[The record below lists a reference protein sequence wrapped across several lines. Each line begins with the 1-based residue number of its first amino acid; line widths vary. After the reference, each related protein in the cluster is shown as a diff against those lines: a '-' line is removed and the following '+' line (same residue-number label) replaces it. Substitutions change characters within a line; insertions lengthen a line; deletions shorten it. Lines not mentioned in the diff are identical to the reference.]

1 MSYSKFYDD
10 IKAAK
15 MSSKAKIL
23 YTILLDKYELSA
35 KKGFT
40 NAKGQIICKMKQ
52 VEMAEAMGCGV
63 RSVPKYIDE
72 LKLHN
77 LILVEFGLC
86 KMYEIQVFQ
95 IGKNCSFKTAK
106 IADLNLQELPIQ
118 NGKNCTS
125 LTYKPDPLS
134 QLTKP
139 NARIRTHEASQNQPS
154 QTQPSERASSHSF
167 SESELGEL
175 ISQSK
180 QSELRIQ
187 NERIAQSEPSK
198 QSEQKTQSTLG
209 NSRIP
214 SQAQAQGKTQNQ
226 TPSQDKT
233 QAQAQTQ
240 TQTRSQAQTQT
251 QDKPQAPST
260 ARQWLGINDKPSYI
274 SEQTWQDFCA
284 YKRERRHNFTATGKK
299 AFFAKL
305 DDIEAKSGACET
317 AIKNTMANGWQGV
330 FMPPL
335 DKSLGKGQ
343 GMKPAQMVDALQEW
357 LSDRQAQ
364 VIESVESI
372 QSEQGEQEL
381 PQALPSRERRA

>member
-10 IKAAK
+10 IKTAK
-15 MSSKAKIL
+15 MSIRAKVL
-23 YTILLDKYELSA
+23 YTILLDKYELSE

-40 NAKGQIICKMKQ
+40 NANGAVICKMKKA
-52 VEMAEAMGCGV
+52 EMAEAMGCCV
-63 RSVPKYIDE
+63 RSVAKYIDE

-77 LILVEFGLC
+77 LISIELGLC

-106 IADLNLQELPIQ
+106 IADLNQQELPIQ

-125 LTYKPDPLS
+125 LTYKPDPIS

-139 NARIRTHEASQNQPS
+139 NARMRTKGSEQAEAN
-154 QTQPSERASSHSF
+154 QTQLSERASSHSF
-167 SESELGEL
+167 SRAE
-175 ISQSK
+175 
-180 QSELRIQ
+180 
-187 NERIAQSEPSK
+187 
-198 QSEQKTQSTLG
+198 LG
-209 NSRIP
+209 NSRI
-214 SQAQAQGKTQNQ
+214 SNEAQGKTQTQ
-226 TPSQDKT
+226 TQTQT
-233 QAQAQTQ
+233 QAQAQAQ
-240 TQTRSQAQTQT
+240 AQAQTQT

-330 FMPPL
+330 FMPSL
-335 DKSLGKGQ
+335 DKAQAKGQ
-343 GMKPAQMVDALQEW
+343 AMRPAQVVDALQDW
-357 LSDRQAQ
+357 LSDREAQ
-364 VIESVESI
+364 VIES
-372 QSEQGEQEL
+372 EL
-381 PQALPSRERRA
+381 ALPSRERRA

>member
-139 NARIRTHEASQNQPS
+139 NARMRTHESEQAELSQNQL
-154 QTQPSERASSHSF
+154 SERASSHSF
-167 SESELGEL
+167 SRAELG
-175 ISQSK
+175 
-180 QSELRIQ
+180 ELRIQ

-198 QSEQKTQSTLG
+198 QSTPSEQTRQSKLG

-214 SQAQAQGKTQNQ
+214 SEAQGKTQAQTQ
-226 TPSQDKT
+226 TPSQDKGQDKT
-233 QAQAQTQ
+233 QAQTQ
-240 TQTRSQAQTQT
+240 TQSQAQTQ
-251 QDKPQAPST
+251 
-260 ARQWLGINDKPSYI
+260 
-274 SEQTWQDFCA
+274 
-284 YKRERRHNFTATGKK
+284 
-299 AFFAKL
+299 
-305 DDIEAKSGACET
+305 
-317 AIKNTMANGWQGV
+317 
-330 FMPPL
+330 
-335 DKSLGKGQ
+335 
-343 GMKPAQMVDALQEW
+343 
-357 LSDRQAQ
+357 
-364 VIESVESI
+364 
-372 QSEQGEQEL
+372 
-381 PQALPSRERRA
+381 

>member
-1 MSYSKFYDD
+1 MSYSKFYYD
-10 IKAAK
+10 IKEAK

-35 KKGFT
+35 KKGFK
-40 NAKGQIICKMKQ
+40 NSKGQIICKMKQ
-52 VEMAEAMGCGV
+52 AEMAEAMGCGV

-77 LILVEFGLC
+77 LISIELGLC

-118 NGKNCTS
+118 NGKNCRS
-125 LTYKPDPLS
+125 HTYKPDTIS

-139 NARIRTHEASQNQPS
+139 NARMRTHEDSQNQLS
-154 QTQPSERASSHSF
+154 QNEQSEATSRHHF
-167 SESELGEL
+167 
-175 ISQSK
+175 SQS
-180 QSELRIQ
+180 E
-187 NERIAQSEPSK
+187 
-198 QSEQKTQSTLG
+198 LG

-214 SQAQAQGKTQNQ
+214 SGAQGKTQTQ
-226 TPSQDKT
+226 TKTQSQAQAQAQDKT
-233 QAQAQTQ
+233 QEP
-240 TQTRSQAQTQT
+240 
-251 QDKPQAPST
+251 KT

-335 DKSLGKGQ
+335 DKRQGKGQ
-343 GMKPAQMVDALQEW
+343 SMKPAQMVDALQEW
-357 LSDRQAQ
+357 LSDREAQ
-364 VIESVESI
+364 VVES
-372 QSEQGEQEL
+372 EL
-381 PQALPSRERRA
+381 ALPSRAERRA

>member
-1 MSYSKFYDD
+1 MS
-10 IKAAK
+10 IRAK
-15 MSSKAKIL
+15 VL

-40 NAKGQIICKMKQ
+40 NSKGQIICKMKQ
-52 VEMAEAMGCGV
+52 AEMAEAMGCGV

-77 LILVEFGLC
+77 LISIELGLC

-118 NGKNCTS
+118 NGKNCRS
-125 LTYKPDPLS
+125 HTYKPDTIS
-134 QLTKP
+134 QLSKP
-139 NARIRTHEASQNQPS
+139 NARMRTHESEQAEPSQN
-154 QTQPSERASSHSF
+154 ERASSHHF
-167 SESELGEL
+167 S
-175 ISQSK
+175 
-180 QSELRIQ
+180 
-187 NERIAQSEPSK
+187 QSEPS
-198 QSEQKTQSTLG
+198 ELG

-214 SQAQAQGKTQNQ
+214 SGAQDKTQSKTQSQ
-226 TPSQDKT
+226 TPSQDKP
-233 QAQAQTQ
+233 
-240 TQTRSQAQTQT
+240 
-251 QDKPQAPST
+251 QDKPQEPKA

-305 DDIEAKSGACET
+305 DEIQAKSGACET

-335 DKSLGKGQ
+335 DKRQGKGQ
-343 GMKPAQMVDALQEW
+343 GMQPAQVVDALQDW
-357 LSDRQAQ
+357 LSDREAQ
-364 VIESVESI
+364 VIES
-372 QSEQGEQEL
+372 EL
-381 PQALPSRERRA
+381 ALPSRAERGA

>member
-1 MSYSKFYDD
+1 MMSYSKFYDD
-10 IKAAK
+10 IKTAK

-40 NAKGQIICKMKQ
+40 NAKGQIICKMKK
-52 VEMAEAMGCGV
+52 VEMAEAMGCCV
-63 RSVPKYIDE
+63 RSVTKYIDE

-77 LILVEFGLC
+77 LILIELGLC

-95 IGKNCSFKTAK
+95 IGNFCTFKKANFALLK
-106 IADLNLQELPIQ
+106 EQKLHFQK
-118 NGKNCTS
+118 GKNCTS

-134 QLTKP
+134 QLSKP
-139 NARIRTHEASQNQPS
+139 NARMRTHESEQAEANQNQL
-154 QTQPSERASSHSF
+154 SEATSRHSF
-167 SESELGEL
+167 SRAELGEQ
-175 ISQSK
+175 IW
-180 QSELRIQ
+180 QSELRKH
-187 NERIAQSEPSK
+187 SEPSQ
-198 QSEQKTQSTLG
+198 QSQQKTQSTPNEQITQSELG

-214 SQAQAQGKTQNQ
+214 NEAQGKTQ
-226 TPSQDKT
+226 
-233 QAQAQTQ
+233 TQ
-240 TQTRSQAQTQT
+240 TQA

-305 DDIEAKSGACET
+305 DEIQAKSGACET

-335 DKSLGKGQ
+335 DKAQGKSQGQ
-343 GMKPAQMVDALQEW
+343 VMKPAQMVDALQEW

-372 QSEQGEQEL
+372 HSEQGEQEL
-381 PQALPSRERRA
+381 PSERRA

>member
-1 MSYSKFYDD
+1 MMSYSKFYDD
-10 IKAAK
+10 IKTAK
-15 MSSKAKIL
+15 MSIRAKVL

-40 NAKGQIICKMKQ
+40 NSKGQIICKMKQ
-52 VEMAEAMGCGV
+52 VEMAEAMGCCV
-63 RSVPKYIDE
+63 RSVTKYIDE

-125 LTYKPDPLS
+125 LTYKPDTIS
-134 QLTKP
+134 QLSKP
-139 NARIRTHEASQNQPS
+139 NARMRTHEASQSELS
-154 QTQPSERASSHSF
+154 QTQPSEATSRHSF
-167 SESELGEL
+167 SRAE
-175 ISQSK
+175 
-180 QSELRIQ
+180 
-187 NERIAQSEPSK
+187 
-198 QSEQKTQSTLG
+198 LG

-214 SQAQAQGKTQNQ
+214 SGAQDKTQTQTQTQAPSKTQAPSQAQTQAQTQAHAQAQA
-226 TPSQDKT
+226 

-240 TQTRSQAQTQT
+240 KPSQAQTQAQT
-251 QDKPQAPST
+251 QTQAQDKPQAPST

-305 DDIEAKSGACET
+305 DDIEAKSGACEQ
-317 AIKNTMANGWQGV
+317 AIKHTMANGWQGV

-335 DKSLGKGQ
+335 DKGQ
-343 GMKPAQMVDALQEW
+343 GKSQGQVMKPAQMVDALQEW

-372 QSEQGEQEL
+372 QSIQGEQEL
-381 PQALPSRERRA
+381 PQALPSERRAG

>member
-40 NAKGQIICKMKQ
+40 NSKGQIICKMKQ
-52 VEMAEAMGCGV
+52 AEMAEAMGCGV

-77 LILVEFGLC
+77 LISIELGLC

-118 NGKNCTS
+118 NGKNCRS
-125 LTYKPDPLS
+125 HTYKPNTLS
-134 QLTKP
+134 QITKP
-139 NARIRTHEASQNQPS
+139 NAHMRTHEDSQNQLS
-154 QTQPSERASSHSF
+154 QNQQSEATSRHSF
-167 SESELGEL
+167 S
-175 ISQSK
+175 
-180 QSELRIQ
+180 
-187 NERIAQSEPSK
+187 QSEPS
-198 QSEQKTQSTLG
+198 ELG

-214 SQAQAQGKTQNQ
+214 SGAQGKTQTQ
-226 TPSQDKT
+226 TKTQSQAQAQAQDKT
-233 QAQAQTQ
+233 QEPKAT
-240 TQTRSQAQTQT
+240 
-251 QDKPQAPST
+251 
-260 ARQWLGINDKPSYI
+260 RQWLDINDKPSYI
-274 SEQTWQDFCA
+274 SEQVWQDFCA

-305 DDIEAKSGACET
+305 DEIQAKSGACET

-330 FMPPL
+330 FMPSL
-335 DKSLGKGQ
+335 DKKQGKGQ
-343 GMKPAQMVDALQEW
+343 SMQPAQMVDALQEW
-357 LSDRQAQ
+357 LSDREAQ
-364 VIESVESI
+364 VVES
-372 QSEQGEQEL
+372 EL
-381 PQALPSRERRA
+381 ALPSRAERRA